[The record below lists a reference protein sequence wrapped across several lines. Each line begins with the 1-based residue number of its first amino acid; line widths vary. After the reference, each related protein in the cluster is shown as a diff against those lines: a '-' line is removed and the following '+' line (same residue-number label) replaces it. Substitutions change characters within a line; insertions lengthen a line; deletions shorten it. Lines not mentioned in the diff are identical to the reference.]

1 MALRLSGRFM
11 ISQVMPLSFSM
22 STVSYFLLAI
32 VVSLPRSIGVAP
44 SGYSAATLGSSKPR

>member
-32 VVSLPRSIGVAP
+32 VVSLPRSIGVCA
-44 SGYSAATLGSSKPR
+44 